1 MKELQRQKQKDILC
15 TWIEHRISIVPRIS
29 IVKHSISKVIY
40 RLKAIPIKVP
50 MAFLK
55 QKFKN
60 NSTIHMEPHENPK
73 SISRKK
79 NKAGCIT
86 LPYFKNITKL
96 Q

>member
-1 MKELQRQKQKDILC
+1 M
-15 TWIEHRISIVPRIS
+15 S

-60 NSTIHMEPHENPK
+60 NSTIHMEPHENPNQFREEQ
-73 SISRKK
+73 SWMHH
-79 NKAGCIT
+79 IT
-86 LPYFKNITKL
+86 LFQKYYKATVIETVWYRQKDRPIGQWNRMGAQK
-96 Q
+96 